1 MGGIAD
7 SIIKVLEKVGL
18 FERIKSKLFQDPPP
32 KKVFDGLGRIIYE
45 VNKSFDAI
53 NYVFD
58 KFNSLSFND
67 DKIEDSKKFLED
79 LKNETIKVPS
89 KDAKDVEGPPL
100 FVAIEYALGS
110 CHEISNLY
118 NGYLDDWISK
128 KLRDKK
134 VHKKDKQDYKA
145 LQKLVRD
152 QLTKTDEVF
161 FNQVHDLKLRLKK
174 ASEGILALID
184 TPDPKKKNVNRAK
197 EKLRKQ
203 KAYLKKP
210 RVELGKTIEN
220 LSHLRADFI
229 SKSKLVTG

>member
-18 FERIKSKLFQDPPP
+18 FEHIKSKLFQDPPP

-89 KDAKDVEGPPL
+89 KDAKDVEGSPL

-110 CHEISNLY
+110 CHEILNLY
-118 NGYLDDWISK
+118 NGYLD
-128 KLRDKK
+128 

-152 QLTKTDEVF
+152 QLTKTDDLF